1 MKQLLTLA
9 LTSVLLGLPYV
20 SAQDAP
26 LPHSR
31 AEALARPYPD
41 LPDGVERRAVTIW
54 SDGTR
59 MAADLYLPKDRQPDA
74 KLPAVIIV
82 NGTGGAKRKLP
93 TRYAPHFVEAG
104 YAFLAFDYRGW
115 GESDS
120 RLVLSEPMPE
130 PAPDGT
136 VTVKARAVRWQMDY
150 ADQTEDVRNCISY
163 LAGDPAIDPTRIG
176 LLGTSYGGGL
186 VCWVAAH
193 DRRVKAAAIQVAGL
207 GRMRTQ
213 AAEDNALKTASSQAR
228 GEGEVVPD
236 EGGRIGKPGSKYYH
250 MRYNMPKWV
259 GFNPLDSVHKITA
272 PMLIIDAGNDELL
285 NYHRN
290 GEAVAK
296 ILSEHNRIVEH
307 AVLPMKHYSVY
318 GEHFE
323 QVMQQEI
330 AWFDTHLTTQ

>member
-1 MKQLLTLA
+1 MRYFLFLVACAGLLSLA
-9 LTSVLLGLPYV
+9 GEPPT
-20 SAQDAP
+20 
-26 LPHSR
+26 HSR
-31 AEALARPYPD
+31 AEALAREYPE
-41 LPDGVERRAVTIW
+41 LPETIERRQVTIW

-59 MAADLYLPKDRQPDA
+59 MAADLYLPRDRDPGA

-82 NGTGGAKRKLP
+82 NGTGGIKRKLP
-93 TRYAPHFVEAG
+93 ARYAPPFVAAG
-104 YAFLAFDYRGW
+104 YALLAFDFRGW

-120 RLVLSEPMPE
+120 RLVMTEPMPE
-130 PAPDGT
+130 PGPDGT
-136 VTVKARAVRWQMDY
+136 VIVKARALRWQMDY

-163 LAGDPAIDPTRIG
+163 LSGDPAIDPARIG
-176 LLGTSYGGGL
+176 LIGTSYGGGL

-213 AAEDNALKTASSQAR
+213 AAEDNALRTAAKQAR
-228 GEGEVVPD
+228 GETEVVPD
-236 EGGRIGKPGSKYYH
+236 KGGRIGKPGSKYYH

-259 GFNPLDSVHKITA
+259 GFNPLESIHKITA

-296 ILSEHNRIVEH
+296 ILREHECTVDH
-307 AVLPMKHYSVY
+307 KVLPMTHYSVY

-323 QVMQQEI
+323 QVLEMEI
-330 AWFDTHLTTQ
+330 AWFDTYLKQH